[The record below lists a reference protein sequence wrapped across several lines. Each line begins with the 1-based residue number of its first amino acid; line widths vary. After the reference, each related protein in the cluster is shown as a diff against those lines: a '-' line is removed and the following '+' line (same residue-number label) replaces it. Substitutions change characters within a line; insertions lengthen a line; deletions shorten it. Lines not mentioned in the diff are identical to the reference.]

1 MMVERI
7 YFQKIRGI
15 DINGLCDS
23 YCKVT
28 IVPQMGKVGSK
39 ITNQQQRT
47 DKCLEFINGNSFR
60 FRSRYWNVVPIKGDI
75 FRWQFLDIAW

>member
-28 IVPQMGKVGSK
+28 IVPQMGKVGLNMM
-39 ITNQQQRT
+39 NQLHKSTTEDRQM
-47 DKCLEFINGNSFR
+47 
-60 FRSRYWNVVPIKGDI
+60 P
-75 FRWQFLDIAW
+75 